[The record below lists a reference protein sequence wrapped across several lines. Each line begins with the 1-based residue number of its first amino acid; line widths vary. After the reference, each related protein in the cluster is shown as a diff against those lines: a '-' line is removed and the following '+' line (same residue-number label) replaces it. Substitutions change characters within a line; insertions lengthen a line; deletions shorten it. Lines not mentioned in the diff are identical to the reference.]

1 MRKLLTSLA
10 GLTLIISTTSGT
22 VVACGAPSTNQATKE
37 SNQVNHKTVTLNES
51 KIGEYEGKSA
61 ATDAYA
67 IDQQLE
73 QSGYLASY
81 QAKDFHFN
89 PSQTLALGPNQVNY
103 SVQTSDGSTAE
114 TADGS
119 LNVTINLAQSSLT
132 PAAPSKAKTEASKAN
147 SKTVTLYDTAS
158 VKYEGKSAATDA
170 DAIDQQLEKNGIL
183 TKAEAQDFHY
193 DGSTKLQ
200 AASNTVNYTVKA
212 SDGSTAN
219 GSLNVVIQPYTPT
232 PPTPSKAKTEAN
244 KVNGKTI
251 DLNDTATKTYESQ
264 TAQAN
269 ISAID
274 DALVKSGLL
283 DTTEVKDF
291 TFNNTVKL
299 VAGDNNGIDFTV
311 KASDHTQATGSLNIH
326 INPYKPTPPTPSKAQ
341 AEANKVNGKTVDLN
355 DTASVKYE
363 NKTANDDASPI
374 KTALTQ
380 AGDITTAEA
389 ADFTFDNTKPLA
401 SGNNNNIGFTVN
413 ASDKS
418 TATGSLNIVINPYKP
433 TPPPPP
439 SPETAQAIAAKII
452 NKKI

>member
-61 ATDAYA
+61 ATDADA

-103 SVQTSDGSTAE
+103 SVQTSDGSTA
-114 TADGS
+114 DGS
-119 LNVTINLAQSSLT
+119 LNVTINPAQSSLTPAT
-132 PAAPSKAKTEASKAN
+132 PAAPSKAKTEANKAN
-147 SKTVTLYDTAS
+147 GKTVTLNDTAS
-158 VKYEGKSAATDA
+158 ATYENKTA
-170 DAIDQQLEKNGIL
+170 
-183 TKAEAQDFHY
+183 AQD
-193 DGSTKLQ
+193 
-200 AASNTVNYTVKA
+200 A
-212 SDGSTAN
+212 
-219 GSLNVVIQPYTPT
+219 P
-232 PPTPSKAKTEAN
+232 
-244 KVNGKTI
+244 
-251 DLNDTATKTYESQ
+251 
-264 TAQAN
+264 
-269 ISAID
+269 AID

-326 INPYKPTPPTPSKAQ
+326 INPYKPTPPTPSKAKT
-341 AEANKVNGKTVDLN
+341 EANKVNGKTINLN
-355 DTASVKYE
+355 DTSSVKYE